1 MKAVHIYERGKA
13 RIVETAVPSLKP
25 NHALIRTHRISL
37 CASDVFMLRYAAD
50 ERYPY
55 PIGATGHE
63 IIGYIE
69 AMDGQHP
76 TVAVG
81 EPTLVIVP
89 DQTGMS
95 EYIVAP
101 FENILPL
108 PKETPFEH
116 LVQAQQLGTVIYA
129 CKQLP
134 SVIGKDI
141 AIVGQGSA
149 GMWFNVMLKR
159 LGAKRIVA
167 IDLQAHRV
175 AVSKHFGA
183 THTLHNKGMA
193 DSETITAVRE
203 ILDGNDPDIVVE
215 AAGETHSINL
225 AVELAKEDGFMLQ
238 FGVPHQSEFEFNY
251 GTLFRKRLN
260 LKAIV
265 YASLEPGHTSTLAA
279 LDMIATGEID
289 VTPILTHTF
298 PFEKVLEAYELQ
310 ATYDEGNIKII
321 VEMPNGTQ

>member
-13 RIVETAVPSLKP
+13 RIVETAVPTLKS

-37 CASDVFMLRYAAD
+37 CASDVYMLRYALD

-63 IIGYIE
+63 IIGYVE
-69 AMDGQHP
+69 AMDGEHP
-76 TVAVG
+76 TVGIG

-89 DQTGMS
+89 DQTGMC
-95 EYIVAP
+95 EYVVAP
-101 FENILPL
+101 FENVLPL
-108 PKETPFEH
+108 PKNAPFEH

-134 SVIGKDI
+134 NLIGKDV
-141 AIVGQGSA
+141 AVVGQGSA
-149 GMWFNVMLKR
+149 GMWFDVMLKR

-167 IDLQAHRV
+167 VDLQAHRL
-175 AVSKHFGA
+175 AVSSHFGA
-183 THTLHNKGMA
+183 THTVHNKGMTVE
-193 DSETITAVRE
+193 ETQTAVRE
-203 ILDGNDPDIVVE
+203 ALGGNDPDVVVE

-225 AVELAKEDGFMLQ
+225 AIELAKVEGFMLQ
-238 FGVPHQSEFEFNY
+238 FGVPHQDKFVVNYSE
-251 GTLFRKRLN
+251 LFRKRLT

-265 YASLEPGHTSTLAA
+265 YASLEEGHTSTLAA
-279 LDMIATGEID
+279 LDMIAKGEID

-298 PFEKVLEAYELQ
+298 PFEQVLDAYELQ

-321 VEMPNGTQ
+321 VEMPDGA